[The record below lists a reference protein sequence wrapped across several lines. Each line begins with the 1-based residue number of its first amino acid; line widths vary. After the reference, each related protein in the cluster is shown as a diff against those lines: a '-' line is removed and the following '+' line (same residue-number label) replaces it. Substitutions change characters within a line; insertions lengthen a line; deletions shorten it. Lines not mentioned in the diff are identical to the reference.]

1 MAQADGG
8 NFNPN
13 QYENDLNFKAHERW
27 TGPQI
32 LEQLPEIDIFCA
44 GMGTAGTMT
53 GTGRFLKQKKPTVVR
68 VGVCTAPGDR
78 VPGPRSHAL
87 LEPVQF
93 PWRDAVDVVE
103 EVGSRDS
110 YRLSMLLS
118 RQGIVCGPSSGF
130 NLQGLLNY
138 LQKCKDDGT
147 MRDLI
152 TRNPSGALHCVF
164 ICCDLPY
171 QYIDEYLEKMDD
183 ENFHPIVNK
192 NLVGVDKY
200 RYDDS
205 WELDESLVAQKLYGS
220 ESCLLNLLLDTTLV
234 KEQKKRPYE
243 GYGKPTRPKLRANT
257 LRSAKPGVLRVNGE
271 SGCLGH
277 ETALLDLRQ
286 ESSFAAS
293 HLPGAGN
300 FPLRSLTTTTPS
312 SFSSSE
318 VLESQWRELESLCTD
333 ERVKLLKGTKV
344 VLVDYDGDTARVATS
359 VFRAKGIEAWS
370 LKKGMNG
377 LAPNPPST
385 QITSE

>member
-1 MAQADGG
+1 MR
-8 NFNPN
+8 
-13 QYENDLNFKAHERW
+13 ENEGMKHIAEKER
-27 TGPQI
+27 Q
-32 LEQLPEIDIFCA
+32 
-44 GMGTAGTMT
+44 
-53 GTGRFLKQKKPTVVR
+53 
-68 VGVCTAPGDR
+68 
-78 VPGPRSHAL
+78 
-87 LEPVQF
+87 
-93 PWRDAVDVVE
+93 
-103 EVGSRDS
+103 
-110 YRLSMLLS
+110 
-118 RQGIVCGPSSGF
+118 
-130 NLQGLLNY
+130 
-138 LQKCKDDGT
+138 
-147 MRDLI
+147 
-152 TRNPSGALHCVF
+152 
-164 ICCDLPY
+164 
-171 QYIDEYLEKMDD
+171 
-183 ENFHPIVNK
+183 

-220 ESCLLNLLLDTTLV
+220 ESCLLNLLLATTLV

-243 GYGKPTRPKLRANT
+243 GYGKPTQPKLRANT

-271 SGCLGH
+271 SGCLKH

-318 VLESQWRELESLCTD
+318 VLESQWRELEDLCTD
-333 ERVKLLKGTKV
+333 DRVKLLKGTKV
-344 VLVDYDGDTARVATS
+344 VLVDYDGDAARVATS

-385 QITSE
+385 QTTSE